1 MNNDSRMWRITH
13 INTYVE
19 RTLPRNRQRRYS
31 IIDYVTGR
39 PSMFSMNEANLRQ
52 QWRQLYGSWRRAGRG
67 GLNVM
72 RYY

>member
-1 MNNDSRMWRITH
+1 MDNDSRMWRITH

-39 PSMFSMNEANLRQ
+39 PSMFSMSEANLRR
-52 QWRQLYGSWRRAGRG
+52 QWRQLYSGWQRSGRG